1 MQIRLALLLTAL
13 WLAGCSEPTADLPEA
28 AVTVERERQNVSP
41 ELPTPAAPATGRKG
55 MVSSAHPAATDAGVA
70 VLAAGGNAYD
80 AAVAVAA
87 ALNVV
92 EPMMS
97 GMGGYGTILIYD
109 AETGKSRFLN
119 SSGRIPEAMNSD
131 VFRPPTPNY
140 MENRVGAKSVSTPGN
155 VNAWAAMAEKGT
167 LPWARLFEDAIRLA
181 DEGFDV
187 DWRTARLIANA
198 YDDFPPHARAFY
210 GVDGRPLAEGERL
223 VQKDLAGSLRRVAT
237 DGAGSFHGGELG
249 AAIDRAMREAG
260 SFLALS
266 DLADNKPEW
275 WDAIS
280 IDYRGYRVVTAPP
293 PANSF
298 PALVRLG
305 MMAQFDVASLGHN
318 TVDYL
323 HTFAEVTKHGFWT
336 RMAYAGDPDIAP
348 PPLDRLLSESYFET
362 EAAKI
367 TSRAKLFTP
376 PGVMPKTGMNTTHF
390 VVADSDGNVISATQ
404 TLGNSFGSRLMPE
417 GTGIWLNN
425 SLAYS
430 TFEPKGNPMDAYPG
444 RRKLSG
450 DVPVFVL
457 QEDGRP
463 WIVIGTPGGHTIGQT
478 VPQIV
483 MNVLDFGMDIQAAI
497 AAPRVSFIEPN
508 QLALEESIPQALAD
522 QLALRGHNVGRRR
535 AIGNAHGLTI
545 EYDGDA
551 MPARFSGGADPR
563 GIGHGGRHRRLRG
576 LGA

>member
-1 MQIRLALLLTAL
+1 MRLPFSSLLSILLLLFVLPA
-13 WLAGCSEPTADLPEA
+13 CSGPEA
-28 AVTVERERQNVSP
+28 ESP
-41 ELPTPAAPATGRKG
+41 GPAAAEAPVDSGTATPVAAATGTRG
-55 MVSSAHPAATDAGVA
+55 MVSSAHPAATRAGVDI
-70 VLAAGGNAYD
+70 LEAGGNAYD

-109 AETGKSRFLN
+109 AESGQSRFLN
-119 SSGRIPEAMNSD
+119 SSGRIPQAMNSD
-131 VFRPPTPNY
+131 VFRAPTPNY
-140 MENRVGAKSVSTPGN
+140 MENRRGAKSVSTPGN
-155 VNAWAAMAEKGT
+155 VNAWAAMADRGV
-167 LPWARLFEDAIRLA
+167 LPWEQLFTAAIRLA
-181 DEGFDV
+181 DDGFAI
-187 DWRTARLIANA
+187 DWRTAYLVERAF
-198 YDDFPPHARAFY
+198 DDFPEHAKAFY
-210 GVDGRPLAEGERL
+210 GVAGRPLAEGERL
-223 VQKDLAGSLRRVAT
+223 VQKDLAQSLRMVAM
-237 DGAGSFHGGELG
+237 DGASSFHGGKLG
-249 AAIDRAMREAG
+249 AAVDRAMREAG
-260 SFLALS
+260 SFLRLS
-266 DLADNKPEW
+266 DLADNQPEW

-305 MMAQFDVASLGHN
+305 MMAQFDIAAMGHN
-318 TVDYL
+318 STEYL

-348 PPLDRLLSESYFET
+348 PPLDRLLSNAYFT
-362 EAAKI
+362 EQAGNVTAQA
-367 TSRAKLFTP
+367 RPFEP

-390 VVADSDGNVISATQ
+390 VVADSAGNVISATQ

-450 DVPVFVL
+450 DVPLFVMR
-457 QEDGRP
+457 DDRP
-463 WIVIGTPGGHTIGQT
+463 WVVIGTPGGHTIGQT

-483 MNVLDFGMDIQAAI
+483 MNVLDFDMDIQAAI
-497 AAPRVSFIEPN
+497 AAPRVSFVEPD
-508 QLALEESIPQALAD
+508 QLALEETFSQETLDELSA
-522 QLALRGHNVGRRR
+522 RGHNVETRR
-535 AIGNAHGLTI
+535 AIGNAHGLTV
-545 EYDGDA
+545 EYDEGGI
-551 MPARFSGGADPR
+551 PSRFTGGADPR
-563 GIGHGGRHRRLRG
+563 GVGLARG
-576 LGA
+576 L

>member
-1 MQIRLALLLTAL
+1 MRLRFSWLFSTLLLTSLFAACSGPDAQTPEPA
-13 WLAGCSEPTADLPEA
+13 AGQTRADIGVAPPA
-28 AVTVERERQNVSP
+28 AV
-41 ELPTPAAPATGRKG
+41 ATGTRG
-55 MVSSAHPAATDAGVA
+55 MVSSAHPAATQAGVA
-70 VLAAGGNAYD
+70 ILDAGGNAYD

-109 AETGKSRFLN
+109 SESGQSRFLN
-119 SSGRIPEAMNSD
+119 SSGRIPQAMNSD
-131 VFRPPTPNY
+131 VFREPTPNY
-140 MENRVGAKSVSTPGN
+140 MENRRGAKSVSTPGN
-155 VNAWAAMAEKGT
+155 VNAWAAMAERGE
-167 LPWARLFEDAIRLA
+167 LPWEQLFAAAIQLA
-181 DEGFDV
+181 EVGFTI
-187 DWRTARLIANA
+187 DWRTANLIERA
-198 YDDFPPHARAFY
+198 YNDFPAHAKTFY
-210 GVDGRPLAEGERL
+210 GVDGRPLAEGEQL
-223 VQKDLAGSLRRVAT
+223 VQKDLAQSLRMVAT
-237 DGAGSFHGGELG
+237 DGASSFHGGELG
-249 AAIDRAMREAG
+249 AAVDRAMREAG
-260 SFLALS
+260 SFLRLS
-266 DLADNKPEW
+266 DLADNQPEW

-305 MMAQFDVASLGHN
+305 MMAQFDIAAMGHN
-318 TVDYL
+318 STEYL

-348 PPLDRLLSESYFET
+348 PPLDRLLSEAYFAEQARYISAQARPF
-362 EAAKI
+362 E
-367 TSRAKLFTP
+367 P

-390 VVADSDGNVISATQ
+390 VVADNAGNVVSATQ

-450 DVPVFVL
+450 DVPLFVMR
-457 QEDGRP
+457 DDRP
-463 WIVIGTPGGHTIGQT
+463 WVVIGTPGGHTIGQT

-483 MNVLDFGMDIQAAI
+483 MNVLDFDMDIQAAI
-497 AAPRVSFIEPN
+497 AAPRVSFVEPD
-508 QLALEESIPQALAD
+508 QLALEETFSQQSIEALSA
-522 QLALRGHNVGRRR
+522 RGHNVETRR
-535 AIGNAHGLTI
+535 AIGNAHGLTV
-545 EYDGDA
+545 EYDESGN
-551 MPARFSGGADPR
+551 PSRFTGGADPR
-563 GIGHGGRHRRLRG
+563 GVGLARG
-576 LGA
+576 L

>member
-1 MQIRLALLLTAL
+1 MRLHFSWFLSMLLLLFMLPA
-13 WLAGCSEPTADLPEA
+13 CSGPEA
-28 AVTVERERQNVSP
+28 ESP
-41 ELPTPAAPATGRKG
+41 APAAAKTLADSRAAMPANAATGTRG
-55 MVSSAHPAATDAGVA
+55 MVSSAHPAATEAGVA
-70 VLAAGGNAYD
+70 ILEAGGNAYD

-109 AETGKSRFLN
+109 AQSGQSRFLN
-119 SSGRIPEAMNSD
+119 SSGRIPQAMNSD
-131 VFRPPTPNY
+131 VFRAPTPNY
-140 MENRVGAKSVSTPGN
+140 MENRRGAKSVSTPGN
-155 VNAWAAMAEKGT
+155 VNAWAAMADRGV
-167 LPWARLFEDAIRLA
+167 LPWEQLFTAAIQLA
-181 DEGFDV
+181 DEGFAI
-187 DWRTARLIANA
+187 DWRTAYLVERAF
-198 YDDFPPHARAFY
+198 DDFPEHARAFY

-223 VQKDLAGSLRRVAT
+223 VQKDLARSLRMVAT
-237 DGAGSFHGGELG
+237 DGASSFHGGELG
-249 AAIDRAMREAG
+249 AAVDRAMREAG
-260 SFLALS
+260 SFLRLS
-266 DLADNKPEW
+266 DLADNQPEW

-280 IDYRGYRVVTAPP
+280 IDYRGYRIVTAPP

-305 MMAQFDVASLGHN
+305 MMAQFDIAAMGHN
-318 TVDYL
+318 STEYL

-348 PPLDRLLSESYFET
+348 PPLDRLLSDAYFAEQ
-362 EAAKI
+362 ANKI
-367 TSRAKLFTP
+367 SARARPFEP

-390 VVADSDGNVISATQ
+390 VVADSAGNVISATQ

-450 DVPVFVL
+450 DVPLFVMR
-457 QEDGRP
+457 DDRP
-463 WIVIGTPGGHTIGQT
+463 WVVIGTPGGHTIGQT

-483 MNVLDFGMDIQAAI
+483 MNVLDFDMDIQAAI
-497 AAPRVSFIEPN
+497 AAPRVSFVEP
-508 QLALEESIPQALAD
+508 D
-522 QLALRGHNVGRRR
+522 QLAVEETLPQQIVDELSARGHNVESRR
-535 AIGNAHGLTI
+535 AIGNAHGLTV
-545 EYDGDA
+545 EYDESA
-551 MPARFSGGADPR
+551 NPVRFTGGADPR
-563 GIGHGGRHRRLRG
+563 GVGLARG
-576 LGA
+576 L